1 MSFYPYPVSSKQQA
15 RIVTQPD
22 FEPDPEQFTEQLYVN
37 LDKVRPEDFRQD
49 VLFTLGIEEVG
60 AGEGTLAEVT
70 SDYTTIIVSGH
81 RGCGKTTELRRLHR
95 ELNHST
101 RYCSVF
107 LSIEEEMEY
116 GSFQPEDL
124 FVWMIIK
131 LAQTVEERRLPT
143 SRSALDQL
151 ARQLLTDKVIEEEM
165 RESFQTELGTEGQL
179 GFDLWWLKFSTKAKA
194 VFAGTNQTSTKI
206 RENVRRNTLAVIEQ
220 INRLLIDVRYAVEKA
235 DQGRDLLL
243 IVDGSEKLK
252 FEAYEYLFVQN
263 PHLLKALQV
272 NLLIAVPIS
281 SFYLMRSLAG
291 NDFPNQLL
299 VPMIRLGAPGT
310 EANECFKKIVRKRIE
325 EATFFEDGV
334 LDACVLQSGGC
345 ARQLLRIV
353 HQLIIKSRGNR
364 ATLLQAQTVFQAL
377 GSELRQVLDERHV
390 TVLRA
395 GLDKLELGNEA
406 VRDMLLRLVVL
417 KYNGQ
422 LKLNPLLWSFFP
434 ELYA

>member
-1 MSFYPYPVSSKQQA
+1 MSFYSYPVKSKQQA

-22 FEPDPEQFTEQLYVN
+22 FEPDPEQFRDQLYVN
-37 LDKVRPEDFRQD
+37 LDAVRPEDFRQE
-49 VLFTLGIEEVG
+49 VLFTLGIEKADDEIG
-60 AGEGTLAEVT
+60 PLEEVT
-70 SDYTTIIVSGH
+70 YDYTTIIVSGH

-95 ELNHST
+95 QLDHPT

-143 SRSALDQL
+143 SRAALEQL

-165 RESFQTELGTEGQL
+165 RESFETELSAEGES
-179 GFDLWWLKFSTKAKA
+179 GFDFWWVKFATKAKA
-194 VFAGTNQTSTKI
+194 VFAGTNQTSTRI
-206 RENVRRNTLAVIEQ
+206 RENVRRNTLAVIDQ
-220 INRLLIDVRYAVEKA
+220 INRLLIDVRGAVEKA
-235 DQGRDLLL
+235 QQGRDLLL

-252 FEAYEYLFVQN
+252 FEVYQYLFVQN
-263 PHLLKALQV
+263 AHLLKALQV

-281 SFYLMRSLAG
+281 SFYEMRWLAG

-299 VPMIRLGAPGT
+299 VPMIQLGAPGSK
-310 EANECFKKIVRKRIE
+310 ANECFKEIVGKRIDE
-325 EATFFEDGV
+325 PTFFEAGV

-353 HQLIIKSRGNR
+353 HQVIIKASGNR
-364 ATLLQAQTVFQAL
+364 ATLPQAEAVFKAL

-390 TVLRA
+390 AALRG

-417 KYNGQ
+417 KYNGH
-422 LKLNPLLWSFFP
+422 LKLNPLLRPFFP
-434 ELYA
+434 ELQA

>member
-1 MSFYPYPVSSKQQA
+1 MSLYSYPVVSKQQA

-22 FEPDPEQFTEQLYVN
+22 FEPDPDQFTEHLYVN
-37 LDKVRPEDFRQD
+37 LDEVRPEDFRQD
-49 VLFTLGIEEVG
+49 VLFTLGIEEG
-60 AGEGTLAEVT
+60 GDALGTLAEVT
-70 SDYTTIIVSGH
+70 NDYTTIIVSGH

-95 ELNHST
+95 QLDDPT

-143 SRSALDQL
+143 SRAALEQL

-165 RESFQTELGTEGQL
+165 RQSFETELSAEGES
-179 GFDLWWLKFSTKAKA
+179 GFDFWWVKFAAKAKA

-206 RENVRRNTLAVIEQ
+206 RENVRRNTLAVIDQ
-220 INRLLIDVRYAVEKA
+220 INRLLIDVRGAVEKA
-235 DQGRDLLL
+235 QQGRDLLL

-299 VPMIRLGAPGT
+299 VPMIRLGEPGT
-310 EANECFKKIVRKRIE
+310 AANECFKEIVRKRIDE
-325 EATFFEDGV
+325 PTFFEADV

-353 HQLIIKSRGNR
+353 HQVIIKARGNR
-364 ATLLQAQTVFQAL
+364 ATLAQADAVFHAL

-390 TVLRA
+390 AALHG

-417 KYNGQ
+417 KYNGHLQ
-422 LKLNPLLWSFFP
+422 LNPLLRPFFL
-434 ELYA
+434 EL